1 MAASAP
7 KVPTLLIDAA
17 VLIMDARWQDY
28 YQHHVIPHEVRAL
41 QQDQLPAIKRDAFW
55 FMRWE
60 LDPEASVLWALTH

>member
-17 VLIMDARWQDY
+17 VLIMDPRWQDN